1 MKRRITVTTGTR
13 SEFGLLRSVLEEIS
27 KSKKLELFLLVAGM
41 HLSKKYGNT
50 INEITKEG
58 FKIYGKVPMVP
69 KNDTNYDVAVSLGEG
84 IIGFSKLFKKIK
96 PDLNLVLGDR
106 DEAFASSL
114 AAYHMNIPN
123 AHIHGGDKTQ
133 AGFDEYTRHAIT
145 KLSNIHFA
153 VTQKSKKRIIQMGED
168 PKYVFF
174 TGSPSVDDI
183 AKNKITTKS
192 LLEKKYKLKLTGNE
206 IILLYH
212 PVTTQSIESGKEI
225 ENIMKAILKLK
236 THTICI
242 SPNSDVGNSAI
253 FQCIKKYSKHNFI
266 HTFDSIPRFDYLGLL
281 KNCKVLL
288 GNSSSGMIEGSY
300 FQINVINIGIR
311 QKNRERGQN
320 VINMYNPSSNLIYSK
335 IKKILESKN
344 DKNFKNKFV
353 YGKGSASKKIIKTLE
368 NIPITKNL
376 IQKQINY

>member
-1 MKRRITVTTGTR
+1 MKRKIIVTTGTR

-27 KSKKLELFLLVAGM
+27 KSKKLELFLIVAGM

-58 FKIYGKVPMVP
+58 FKIHGKVAMVP
-69 KNDTNYDVAVSLGEG
+69 KNDTNYDMAVSLGEG
-84 IIGFSKLFKKIK
+84 IVGFSKLFKKIK

-133 AGFDEYTRHAIT
+133 AGIDEYTRHAIT
-145 KLSNIHFA
+145 KISNIHFA
-153 VTQKSKKRIIQMGED
+153 VTQKSKKRIIQMGEN

-183 AKNKITTKS
+183 AQNKITSKF
-192 LLEKKYKLKLTGNE
+192 LLEKKYKLKFSGNE

-212 PVTTQSIESGKEI
+212 PVTTEHTESGKEF

-242 SPNSDVGNSAI
+242 SPNSDVGNSTI
-253 FQCIKKYSKHNFI
+253 FQCIKKYSKYNFI
-266 HTFDSIPRFDYLGLL
+266 HTFDSIPRSDYLGLL
-281 KNCKVLL
+281 KNCKILL

-300 FQINVINIGIR
+300 FPINVINIGIR
-311 QKNRERGQN
+311 QKNRESGKN
-320 VINMYNPSSNLIYSK
+320 VINMYHPSSNLIYSK

-344 DKNFKNKFV
+344 NKNFQNKFI
-353 YGKGSASKKIIKTLE
+353 YGKGGTAKKITKTLE
-368 NIPITKNL
+368 NIPFTKNL